1 MDNAPKNSKNFAYR
15 LSQLMGFILGARF
28 FVTVLLTFALYVS
41 TFFLFNREESFRD
54 FVFDYHVHLI
64 IFCAVLSILAGG
76 IINQFYDREK
86 DKVTQPFRSQ
96 LQSFLKQKYFLYMY
110 IALNLLSLGVAITLS
125 WGVFVFFLFY
135 QFLLWFYS
143 HKLSKVLIINNLTFV
158 SITMYPFFGMLV
170 YYRTFTLKILFM
182 AIFLFLILMIVDM
195 VKDLLTKNADK
206 VFGYHTIANSFS
218 SKIARNI
225 IISFC
230 LICFVV
236 SLIISKGIGLQS
248 IMGWYFYL
256 GLFALIIAIFLLF
269 RNRKNDKFI
278 SLNFLRLWIMVG
290 IIAMLLD
297 GIYNKYSWLI

>member
-1 MDNAPKNSKNFAYR
+1 MNNAPKKNKNFAYR

-28 FVTVLLTFALYVS
+28 FVTLLLTFALYVS
-41 TFFLFNREESFRD
+41 TFFLFNREESFKT

-86 DKVTQPFRSQ
+86 DKITQPFRSQ

-110 IALNLLSLGVAITLS
+110 VSLNLLSLGIAATLS
-125 WGVFVFFLFY
+125 WRVLVFFIFY

-143 HKLSKVLIINNLTFV
+143 HKLSKILFVNNLTLV

-170 YYRTFTLKILFM
+170 YYRTFTPKIFFM
-182 AIFLFLILMIVDM
+182 AIFLFLILIIVDM
-195 VKDLLTKNADK
+195 IKDLLTKNADK

-218 SKIARNI
+218 PKIARNI
-225 IISFC
+225 IIVLC

-236 SLIISKGIGLQS
+236 SLVITEGIGLRS
-248 IMGWYFYL
+248 IMGWYFYA
-256 GLFALIIAIFLLF
+256 GLFALMITIFLLF

-278 SLNFLRLWIMVG
+278 SLNFLRLWIMMG

-297 GIYNKYSWLI
+297 GISNKYNWLI